1 MCEIYVE
8 GIVLKPGLCLVVEI
22 KGLRRYN
29 FWTENS
35 DEIMEWAHE
44 LRRAKELYFKYM
56 EAIPIQKQFLQHKSH
71 TFADLLFLVVW
82 LPKRNKQN

>member
-56 EAIPIQKQFLQHKSH
+56 EAIPIQKQNIPDELTNVQVIDINAFD
-71 TFADLLFLVVW
+71 F
-82 LPKRNKQN
+82 